1 MKVHMKLPRRRFLRL
16 AAGIAALPALPRVAS
31 AETYPTRPVHLIVPV
46 PAGGTFDI
54 VARLVAQSVSERLGQ
69 QIVIENRGGAG
80 TNIGTAVVAHA
91 TPDGY
96 TLLLA
101 GSPGAINATLYTNL
115 DFSFARDIVPVASIE
130 RAPLIMAVNPAFPA
144 KTVAEFIAYAKSNPG
159 KINMGSGGV
168 GSTGHVAGELFN
180 LMAGLKIA
188 HVPYR
193 GEAPSVTDLLGGQI
207 QVMFSTPGSV
217 MNFVKAGTLRALG
230 VTSSKRMEVLPDVPA
245 IAETLSDYD
254 AVSWAGIGAPV
265 GTPPEIV
272 DKLNKETNAA
282 LADPNA
288 QGQARRIRRHRDDRL
303 ARRFPK
309 FHRRRNREVGQGRQ
323 VREPQAGIKLDPS
336 AIGCAAHAARGT
348 ARNSL
353 ALAMAQAVS
362 NRLSLVPAINSPGVR
377 VG

>member
-16 AAGIAALPALPRVAS
+16 GAGIAALPVLPRVAG
-31 AETYPTRPVHLIVPV
+31 AETYPTRPIHLIVPV

-115 DFSFARDIVPVASIE
+115 DFSFARDIAPVASIE

-180 LMAGLKIA
+180 LMAGLTIA

-217 MNFVKAGTLRALG
+217 MNFVKAGTLRALA
-230 VTSSKRMEVLPDVPA
+230 VTSAKRMEVLPDVPA
-245 IAETLSDYD
+245 LAETLPDYD
-254 AVSWAGIGAPV
+254 AVSWAGIGAPA
-265 GTPPEIV
+265 GTPAEIV
-272 DKLNKETNAA
+272 DKLNRETNAA
-282 LADPNA
+282 LADPA
-288 QGQARRIRRHRDDRL
+288 LKGKL
-303 ARRFPK
+303 AEFGAIVMTGSPADFQK
-309 FHRRRNREVGQGRQ
+309 FIATEIEKWGKV
-323 VREPQAGIKLDPS
+323 VKS
-336 AIGCAAHAARGT
+336 A
-348 ARNSL
+348 NL
-353 ALAMAQAVS
+353 K
-362 NRLSLVPAINSPGVR
+362 PE
-377 VG
+377 

>member
-1 MKVHMKLPRRRFLRL
+1 MKVHMKIPRRRFLQL
-16 AAGIAALPALPRVAS
+16 AAGVAALPCFSGVAS
-31 AETYPTRPVHLIVPV
+31 AENYPTRPIHMIVPV

-54 VARLVAQSVSERLGQ
+54 VARLVAQSLSERIGQ

-217 MNFVKAGTLRALG
+217 MNFVKAATLRALG
-230 VTSSKRMEVLPDVPA
+230 VTSSKRMDVLPDVPA
-245 IAETLSDYD
+245 IAETLPDYD
-254 AVSWAGIGAPV
+254 AVSWAGIGAPA
-265 GTPPEIV
+265 GTPADII
-272 DKLNKETNAA
+272 DKLNRETNAA
-282 LADPNA
+282 LADPA
-288 QGQARRIRRHRDDRL
+288 LKGKL
-303 ARRFPK
+303 AEFGAIVMTGSPADFQK
-309 FHRRRNREVGQGRQ
+309 FIATEIEKWGKVVKFANLKPE
-323 VREPQAGIKLDPS
+323 
-336 AIGCAAHAARGT
+336 
-348 ARNSL
+348 
-353 ALAMAQAVS
+353 
-362 NRLSLVPAINSPGVR
+362 
-377 VG
+377 

>member
-1 MKVHMKLPRRRFLRL
+1 MKRRRFLRL
-16 AAGIAALPALPRVAS
+16 AAGAAALPALSRVAG
-31 AETYPTRPVHLIVPV
+31 AATYPTRPVHLIVPV

-101 GSPGAINATLYTNL
+101 GSPGAINATLYSNL
-115 DFSFARDIVPVASIE
+115 DFSFARDIAPVASIE

-217 MNFVKAGTLRALG
+217 MNFVKAGALRALA
-230 VTSSKRMEVLPDVPA
+230 VTGAKRMDVLPDVPA
-245 IAETLSDYD
+245 LAETLPDYE
-254 AVSWAGIGAPV
+254 AVSWAGIGAPT
-265 GTPPEIV
+265 GTPADII
-272 DKLNKETNAA
+272 DKLNLETNAA
-282 LADPNA
+282 LADPVLK
-288 QGQARRIRRHRDDRL
+288 GKL
-303 ARRFPK
+303 AEFGAIVMTGSPADFQK
-309 FHRRRNREVGQGRQ
+309 F
-323 VREPQAGIKLDPS
+323 I
-336 AIGCAAHAARGT
+336 AAEIEKWGKVVKFAD
-348 ARNSL
+348 L
-353 ALAMAQAVS
+353 K
-362 NRLSLVPAINSPGVR
+362 PE
-377 VG
+377 